1 MTSEYKPE
9 PRLHSL
15 PALSL
20 LILTSLGDRYY
31 WYSFTKIQMG
41 KSKLGKFDS
50 LNQIY
55 IAGMWQ
61 GLSDSE
67 ALLLTSDVHVAS
79 LLSLLSRYVWEAEE
93 VLTPL

>member
-1 MTSEYKPE
+1 
-9 PRLHSL
+9 
-15 PALSL
+15 
-20 LILTSLGDRYY
+20 
-31 WYSFTKIQMG
+31 MG

-61 GLSDSE
+61 GLSDYE
-67 ALLLTSDVHVAS
+67 AQLLTSNVHAAS
-79 LLSLLSRYVWEAEE
+79 LFSRISRYVWEAEE

>member
-1 MTSEYKPE
+1 
-9 PRLHSL
+9 
-15 PALSL
+15 
-20 LILTSLGDRYY
+20 
-31 WYSFTKIQMG
+31 MG